1 MARAVKHWRHHPCK
15 SLGGSSAYYQ
25 YHDTRILKFKQSE
38 IIKKKILTYQ
48 IEKYCRLS
56 LHWDTAELFECF
68 WGRTYTQTTTLYL
81 LLSVKFGNPI
91 HEIPFWNRQTGNT
104 LKKWKRLNKAF
115 SERRQL
121 GSTENHLFVYECCKM
136 ALCLRSLQRDIE
148 WTLKH

>member
-1 MARAVKHWRHHPCK
+1 MVRAVKHWRHHPCK

-38 IIKKKILTYQ
+38 IIKKKFWRIRLKNFAGFPY
-48 IEKYCRLS
+48 IETPQSYLNVS
-56 LHWDTAELFECF
+56 EAELIHKQLLCIFFFPSSSVTPYMKYLFETDRQ
-68 WGRTYTQTTTLYL
+68 G
-81 LLSVKFGNPI
+81 I
-91 HEIPFWNRQTGNT
+91 HWKSE
-104 LKKWKRLNKAF
+104 KRLNKAF